1 MGNHWEF
8 RAEGGPAVSSVLGG
22 TILTYSGKN
31 RFLRDK
37 SRSRETI
44 EKLGVQSRDDG
55 GLDQGDSGR
64 DRGKKQS
71 DSRYIL
77 KGRTIENPEGLDVGY
92 ENN

>member
-1 MGNHWEF
+1 MKNIEY
-8 RAEGGPAVSSVLGG
+8 VSFWISLVAL
-22 TILTYSGKN
+22 
-31 RFLRDK
+31 LRTDQRGDK

-44 EKLGVQSRDDG
+44 EKPGVQSRDDG
-55 GLDQGDSGR
+55 GLDQGDSGG